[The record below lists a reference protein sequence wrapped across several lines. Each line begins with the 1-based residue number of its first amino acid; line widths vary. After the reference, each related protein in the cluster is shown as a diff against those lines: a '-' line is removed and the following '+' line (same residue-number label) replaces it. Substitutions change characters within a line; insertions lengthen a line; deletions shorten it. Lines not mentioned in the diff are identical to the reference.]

1 MTRWDYLVI
10 MSRPKKL
17 PDLLKQLESYGM
29 GPGPLD
35 AKGRVRARI
44 LRSAMQQ
51 FQRQGYRHTS
61 IDDVAREAGVAK
73 GTVYLHFKNKA
84 ELFLH
89 AISEEKKQLAE
100 RFQPLF
106 TSELTPEERL
116 RRFIEL
122 GLLMAR
128 EAPLASKLMSGDREL
143 LLFLDEIAP
152 ELRDQMRQAQL
163 ESLSAMLQGIGA
175 FDQLEPQERA
185 DRMAALPGLI
195 WGASHFME
203 EAQRNGLSP
212 EGYARQVAKIIAFGV
227 GVS

>member
-1 MTRWDYLVI
+1 M
-10 MSRPKKL
+10 
-17 PDLLKQLESYGM
+17 E
-29 GPGPLD
+29 
-35 AKGRVRARI
+35 
-44 LRSAMQQ
+44 Q

-61 IDDVAREAGVAK
+61 IDDVARAAGVAK

-106 TSELTPEERL
+106 TTDLAPEERL

-122 GLLMAR
+122 GLLAAR

-152 ELRDQMRQAQL
+152 DLRDEMQRAQRA
-163 ESLSAMLQGIGA
+163 SLGALLQGIGA

-185 DRMAALPGLI
+185 DRIAALPGII

-203 EAQRNGLSP
+203 EALRNGLSP
-212 EGYARQVAKIIAFGV
+212 ERYARQVAKVIAAGV
-227 GVS
+227 GAP